1 MKGKTMGRIL
11 LIDDDP
17 DIRFVARLALK
28 RGKHEVT
35 AVEGGAAALALL
47 DQGLEPDLVLCD
59 SMMPEMNGVQTLL
72 ALRARPRFATTP
84 FAFLSAKAQPAEV
97 EQGLKLGACRYLTK
111 PFEPHE
117 LLGAVNAIL
126 AEFAPGAAGAKAP

>member
-1 MKGKTMGRIL
+1 MAHIL

-17 DIRFVARLALK
+17 DIRFVARLALR

-35 AVEGGAAALALL
+35 AVEGGVSALSLL
-47 DQGLEPDLVLCD
+47 DAGLQQPDLVLCD

-72 ALRARPRFATTP
+72 ALRARPRFAATP
-84 FAFLSAKAQPAEV
+84 FAFLSARAQPAEV
-97 EQGLKLGACRYLTK
+97 AEGLSLGACRYLTK
-111 PFEPHE
+111 PFEPQE

-126 AEFAPGAAGAKAP
+126 AQLPPAAPKAKA

>member
-1 MKGKTMGRIL
+1 MGRIL

-47 DQGLEPDLVLCD
+47 DQGLQPDLVLCD
-59 SMMPEMNGVQTLL
+59 SMMPEMNGVQMLL
-72 ALRARPRFATTP
+72 ALRTRLRFAATP

-117 LLGAVNAIL
+117 LLEAVNAIL
-126 AEFAPGAAGAKAP
+126 VEFAPARVEAKAP

>member
-1 MKGKTMGRIL
+1 MGRIL

-17 DIRFVARLALK
+17 DIRFVARLALR

-47 DQGLEPDLVLCD
+47 DQGLQPDLVLCD

-72 ALRARPRFATTP
+72 AMRARPRFAATP

-117 LLGAVNAIL
+117 LLGAVDAIL
-126 AEFAPGAAGAKAP
+126 AGFAPAPAGVKAP